1 MDELDSAV
9 RDVQLPEPLHL
20 VLQQIVLEDQGSE
33 VAYAIRVD
41 AGHVSVVPG
50 RVPDADVTFTQDRA
64 TAEAIAQGTL
74 SAQMAFMAGRLRVGG
89 DLHEVL
95 ERAGDLIDVGDL
107 FAAARVATT
116 W

>member
-1 MDELDSAV
+1 MGELDGAV
-9 RDVQLPEPLHL
+9 RDVRLPGHLHL
-20 VLQQIVLEDQGSE
+20 VLQQIVLEDEGGE

-41 AGHVSVVPG
+41 GGRVSVVPG
-50 RVPDADVTFTQDRA
+50 RAPDADVTFTQDRA

-89 DLHEVL
+89 NLHEVL
-95 ERAGDLIDVGDL
+95 GRAGDLIDVGDL
-107 FAAARVATT
+107 FATTRTATT